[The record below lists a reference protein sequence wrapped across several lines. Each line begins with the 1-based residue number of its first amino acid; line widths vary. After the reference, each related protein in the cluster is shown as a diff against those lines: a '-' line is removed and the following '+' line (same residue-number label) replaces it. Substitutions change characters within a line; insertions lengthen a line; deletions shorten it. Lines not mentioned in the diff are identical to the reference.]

1 MTKFAI
7 VPPVS
12 TQIQTPRSIH
22 ETFTRLTIVCTIFQQ
37 KSMSR
42 KASAKKKKATRT
54 SSPRTYKKNA
64 KKKRTYSKTYVP
76 KTMSLA
82 DQKRQRISVEE
93 SREASKYG
101 IYKKRKNL
109 KSFHS
114 RISPRILKAE
124 KIYDKSFSELL
135 KRVPG
140 CTNDLNKQVIS
151 KGRGAYYSSGSR
163 PNQTDTSWAYAR
175 LASVITGGKAA
186 HVDRKIIEKYCN
198 TDSIPAQLL
207 RKST

>member
-1 MTKFAI
+1 
-7 VPPVS
+7 
-12 TQIQTPRSIH
+12 
-22 ETFTRLTIVCTIFQQ
+22 
-37 KSMSR
+37 MSR
-42 KASAKKKKATRT
+42 KERTDNASVKKKKSAKA
-54 SSPRTYKKNA
+54 SSVRTYKKNVND
-64 KKKRTYSKTYVP
+64 KRAYPKTYVP

-82 DQKRQRISVEE
+82 DQNRQRISIEE
-93 SREASKYG
+93 SSEASKYG
-101 IYKKRKNL
+101 IYKKRKKL

-114 RISPRILKAE
+114 RISPHILTAE
-124 KIYDKSFSELL
+124 KLYNKSFSKLL

-140 CTNDLNKQVIS
+140 CTNNLKKEVIS

-198 TDSIPAQLL
+198 YDSIPMQLL
-207 RKST
+207 RERA